1 MAFTSQI
8 KLTLFPSQ
16 VVWLNWGLTDEDMK
30 TMPAGVQ
37 RGFMKDT
44 IEAVSTGIRSY
55 TELGSDL
62 GDSKGRCLFAG
73 SWLVVALKSLSK

>member
-1 MAFTSQI
+1 
-8 KLTLFPSQ
+8 
-16 VVWLNWGLTDEDMK
+16 MK

-55 TELGSDL
+55 TGLGSDL

-73 SWLVVALKSLSK
+73 SWLVVALKIVLIDPPRTAISIIAVNYSRK